1 SRSIAATYT
10 VPCNQPLPVPSQDER
25 GRVQGPPIG
34 PSGEGFAPAPKN
46 ASEARQM
53 VIRVR
58 AGSEP
63 CNFSE
68 LEDPDKKFPEPVP
81 VVQVNQA
88 LNEVCA
94 EGHAAALT
102 PGREGKAVKRGSQEA
117 DSPTFHVLDNQSV
130 VKYAPGGNSA
140 RGGRSNDQEESVYE
154 GRTITLVEDEN
165 NVGTFKIA
173 GVGDDN
179 SVTVISNDRI
189 VVFDQDPN
197 SASASSK
204 QAAVYG
210 NEEAPDEAEQE
221 ESTSSFIRR
230 SINTLNND
238 RCDVAEDYHRGSGH
252 VNGGTDGVAALEGD
266 GSQDGYTLRNERAES
281 YGTRSGGGRS
291 SDAQQTVQT
300 FANTSIMR
308 PLHNETGY
316 SAQHYASG
324 RGSSSSTFP
333 ATVAASHGGSQ
344 TRSWASYPSSDR
356 ESTSLQHHYPSEA
369 STTSGYTT
377 LPGASGGAGGAAPT
391 HPHGYP
397 GYTITTSSTNT
408 TPHQSS
414 YSEVSSTY
422 PSYLSQI
429 NAWPAAGGHG
439 SVSHL
444 DSMVAY
450 AMSDAE
456 KMGIGYAGHPHA
468 AAFTATYTPGYLPP
482 SPAAGYLG
490 YGIDG
495 RSWHG
500 VGWSKMF
507 AYRNITDFRLVSVYT
522 SRLDLIILGKP
533 PAEAAQLS
541 ASGGRDGLAYHHQQQ
556 QQHKAASAGAG
567 RAEEGG
573 GGGGECAP
581 STLTVAGPPNPVG
594 RPRKRPLNTE
604 TTTPIDKSANQNKV
618 RVTHNNTS
626 TTVFPATKEQ
636 PARKRPREVFPSV
649 PTGVFPSVS
658 NVHTLKPGHII
669 AWYIDY
675 LIHENEDRTQISRAF
690 TLPVNLF
697 HTDDFYFLDS
707 LRKKVRFPSQKF
719 LAWMQRHLPSLN
731 AHAIDFREG
740 RPAGDANPGSLDS
753 GVGCYADWSWHNKT
767 KRDII
772 HDVFFFFQHRKVR
785 MKNGQVTFLTRDYL
799 C

>member
-1 SRSIAATYT
+1 
-10 VPCNQPLPVPSQDER
+10 
-25 GRVQGPPIG
+25 
-34 PSGEGFAPAPKN
+34 
-46 ASEARQM
+46 M

-500 VGWSKMF
+500 VG
-507 AYRNITDFRLVSVYT
+507 
-522 SRLDLIILGKP
+522 KP

-556 QQHKAASAGAG
+556 QQHKAASVVHPIPVPLAHPYPYPSSWEGPAPPGSSQRHPRFASSARG
-567 RAEEGG
+567 RGHTR
-573 GGGGECAP
+573 
-581 STLTVAGPPNPVG
+581 STNS
-594 RPRKRPLNTE
+594 E
-604 TTTPIDKSANQNKV
+604 S
-618 RVTHNNTS
+618 THNNTS

-772 HDVFFFFQHRKVR
+772 HDVFFFFQHRKVWQQIF
-785 MKNGQVTFLTRDYL
+785 G
-799 C
+799 